1 MIDGYRISSDQ
12 SEMDLESI
20 HEFIS
25 LSYWAKGI
33 PIETLKKAI
42 NNSLCFG
49 VFNIDGSQIGFA
61 RMVTDLATY
70 AYLADVYVLEE
81 HRGKGLS
88 KWLMQEIMSHS
99 DLQGLRRMTLA
110 TLDAH
115 GLYKKYGFSELTSP
129 EIFMENWDPDIYKN
143 A

>member
-1 MIDGYRISSDQ
+1 MINGYRISSDQ
-12 SEMDLESI
+12 SEMDVESI
-20 HEFIS
+20 HEFVS
-25 LSYWAKGI
+25 QSYWAKGI

-42 NNSLCFG
+42 DNSLCFG
-49 VFNIDGSQIGFA
+49 VFNSQGSQVGFA
-61 RMVTDLATY
+61 RMITDLATY
-70 AYLADVYVLEE
+70 AYLADVYVLDE

-88 KWLMQEIMSHS
+88 KWLMQEIMSHP

-115 GLYKKYGFSELTSP
+115 GLYAKYGFSALATP
-129 EIFMENWDPDIYKN
+129 EVFMENWNPNVYKN

>member
-70 AYLADVYVLEE
+70 AY
-81 HRGKGLS
+81 
-88 KWLMQEIMSHS
+88 
-99 DLQGLRRMTLA
+99 
-110 TLDAH
+110 
-115 GLYKKYGFSELTSP
+115 
-129 EIFMENWDPDIYKN
+129 
-143 A
+143 